1 MSLEKEVVVDV
12 QNGHN
17 VLFLSSTGD
26 IYFSISTIESE
37 SPMGLA
43 SANEKLANKMQEEAW
58 KMLAHES
65 FLLLLEPDTDSFI
78 SSW

>member
-43 SANEKLANKMQEEAW
+43 SANEKLANKMQEEA
-58 KMLAHES
+58 
-65 FLLLLEPDTDSFI
+65 
-78 SSW
+78 